1 MDDMTNLDPKQ
12 IKQMIML
19 LQAMLPKQQEEEEPV
34 ANETVTDNQ
43 LYSNP
48 KIQTSHKRPKP
59 SLINKFDSMI
69 EAKMH
74 KEDVEIDKKLNVY
87 GPTPR
92 TRKYNPVPVR
102 CRVCGKTEKVNP
114 NLVSEGVDRY
124 KCNAC
129 SRGAG

>member
-1 MDDMTNLDPKQ
+1 MDDISNLDPNQ
-12 IKQMIML
+12 IKQMISL
-19 LQAMLPKQQEEEEPV
+19 LQKMLPQDNADEQKEEQDE
-34 ANETVTDNQ
+34 NMSF
-43 LYSNP
+43 SNS
-48 KIQTSHKRPKP
+48 KIKTSNRRPKP
-59 SLINKFDSMI
+59 SGINKFDTMM

-92 TRKYNPVPVR
+92 TRKYTPISVR
-102 CRVCGKTEKVNP
+102 CRVCGKSEQVNP
-114 NLVSEGVDRY
+114 NLVQDSVDRY